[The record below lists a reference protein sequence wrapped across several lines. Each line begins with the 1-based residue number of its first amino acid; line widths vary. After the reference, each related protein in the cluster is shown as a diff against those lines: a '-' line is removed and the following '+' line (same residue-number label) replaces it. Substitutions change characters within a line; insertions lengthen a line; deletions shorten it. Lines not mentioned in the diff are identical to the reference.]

1 MLRLPRFQMHT
12 PATAHEAA
20 LLLREHRAA
29 EEDAARIGTPGI
41 TVMLVAGGT
50 DLYPNMK
57 RRQFTPSTLISL
69 GKAVP
74 RTIHNG
80 SLRPKGTVPV
90 GLTIGAGAT
99 LTAVATD
106 ARVLSGY
113 RALAESA
120 VAISTPQLRNMGT
133 IGGNLCL
140 DTRCNWYDQSLF
152 WRMAEGMCMKTDPSV
167 VCRVAPSSP
176 RCLAVA
182 SADTVPALLA
192 LGASAF
198 VVNAD
203 GERMVPLAE
212 MYRDDGISHL
222 TIGRGDIVTHITLP
236 PSDGWRSTYL
246 KLRDRGSFDFPILG
260 LAAAVRFEGGIV
272 REARIA
278 MTAVGS
284 RPMLVDDAA
293 TAIIG
298 TRLED
303 DAIGAAAAAA
313 HKLARP
319 MDNTSGTIAQRKKTV
334 PVFATRALASL
345 REKQDN

>member
-1 MLRLPRFQMHT
+1 MLRLPRFQLDT
-12 PATAHEAA
+12 PATVAEAA
-20 LLLREHRAA
+20 LLLREYRAA
-29 EEDAARIGTPGI
+29 EQDVAKTGTPGI

-57 RRQFTPSTLISL
+57 RRQFTPRTLISL
-69 GKAVP
+69 RKALP
-74 RTIHNG
+74 REIHNH
-80 SLRPKGTVPV
+80 K

-99 LTAVATD
+99 LTAVASD
-106 ARVLSGY
+106 ARVAEGY

-120 VAISTPQLRNMGT
+120 IAISTPQLRNMGT

-192 LGASAF
+192 LGASVR
-198 VVNAD
+198 VVNAS
-203 GERMVPLAE
+203 GERVIALAD
-212 MYRDDGISHL
+212 MYREDGISTL
-222 TIGRGDIVTHITLP
+222 TIGRDDIVTEIVLP
-236 PSDGWRSTYL
+236 PADGWRSRYL

-260 LAAAVRFEGGIV
+260 LAAAVRIEGGIV
-272 REARIA
+272 REARLA

-284 RPMLVDDAA
+284 RPMLVDAA
-293 TAIIG
+293 AAALVG
-298 TRLED
+298 SRLED
-303 DAIGAAAAAA
+303 DAIAAAADAA
-313 HKLARP
+313 HKIARP
-319 MDNTSGTIAQRKKTV
+319 MDNTSGTIVQRKKTV
-334 PVFATRALASL
+334 PVFARRALASL
-345 REKQDN
+345 RDN

>member
-1 MLRLPRFQMHT
+1 MLRLPRFQLHT
-12 PATAHEAA
+12 PATVHEAA

-29 EEDAARIGTPGI
+29 EQDAAKTGTPGI
-41 TVMLVAGGT
+41 AVMLVAGGT
-50 DLYPNMK
+50 DLFPNMK
-57 RRQFTPSTLISL
+57 RRQFTPTTLIAL
-69 GKAVP
+69 GKALP

-80 SLRPKGTVPV
+80 GLRPQGPLPL

-99 LTAVATD
+99 LTTVASDT
-106 ARVLSGY
+106 RVLEGY
-113 RALAESA
+113 RALAEAA
-120 VAISTPQLRNMGT
+120 VSISTPQLRNMGT

-152 WRMAEGMCMKTDPSV
+152 WRMAEGNCMKTDPSV

-192 LGASAF
+192 LGAS
-198 VVNAD
+198 VRIVNAD
-203 GERMVPLAE
+203 GQRLLPLADL
-212 MYRDDGISHL
+212 YREDGISPMV
-222 TIGRGDIVTHITLP
+222 ISRDDIVTEIVLP
-236 PSDGWRSTYL
+236 RADGWRSTYL
-246 KLRDRGSFDFPILG
+246 KLRDRGSFDFPIVG
-260 LAAAVRFEGGIV
+260 LAAAVRLEGRIV
-272 REARIA
+272 REARVA

-284 RPMLVDDAA
+284 RPMLVDAAA
-293 TAIIG
+293 TALVG
-298 TRLED
+298 SKLED
-303 DAIGAAAAAA
+303 DAIAAAADAA

-345 REKQDN
+345 RDN

>member
-1 MLRLPRFQMHT
+1 MLRLPRFQLHV
-12 PATAHEAA
+12 PATVEDAA

-29 EEDAARIGTPGI
+29 EQDAAKTGTPGI

-57 RRQFTPSTLISL
+57 RRQFTPRTLIAL

-74 RTIHNG
+74 RGIHNG
-80 SLRPKGTVPV
+80 AA
-90 GLTIGAGAT
+90 LTIGAGAT
-99 LTAVATD
+99 LSAVASD
-106 ARVLSGY
+106 PRVLTGY

-120 VAISTPQLRNMGT
+120 IAISTPQLRNMGT
-133 IGGNLCL
+133 LGGNLCL

-192 LGASAF
+192 LGASVR
-198 VVNAD
+198 VVNAE
-203 GERMVPLAE
+203 GERTIRLAD
-212 MYRDDGISHL
+212 MYREDGISHL
-222 TIGRGDIVTHITLP
+222 TIGRDDIVTEIVLP

-260 LAAAVRFEGGIV
+260 LAAAVRMDGGVV
-272 REARIA
+272 REARLA

-284 RPMLVDDAA
+284 RPMLVDAA
-293 TAIIG
+293 AAVLLG
-298 TRLED
+298 SRLED
-303 DAIGAAAAAA
+303 DAIAAAADAA
-313 HKLARP
+313 HKIARP

-334 PVFATRALASL
+334 PVFATRALAAL
-345 REKQDN
+345 RGS

>member
-1 MLRLPRFQMHT
+1 MLRLPRFQLHV
-12 PATAHEAA
+12 PATVEEAA
-20 LLLREHRAA
+20 LMLREHRAV
-29 EEDAARIGTPGI
+29 EQDAAKTGTPGI

-57 RRQFTPSTLISL
+57 RRQFTPRTLIAV

-74 RTIHNG
+74 HGIHNG
-80 SLRPKGTVPV
+80 T

-106 ARVLSGY
+106 TRVLNGY

-120 VAISTPQLRNMGT
+120 IAISTPQLRNMGT
-133 IGGNLCL
+133 LGGNLCL

-192 LGASAF
+192 LGASVR
-198 VVNAD
+198 VVNAE
-203 GERMVPLAE
+203 GERTIRLAD
-212 MYRDDGISHL
+212 MYREDGISHL
-222 TIGRGDIVTHITLP
+222 TIGRDDIVTEVVLP

-260 LAAAVRFEGGIV
+260 LAAAVRMDGGVV
-272 REARIA
+272 REARLA

-284 RPMLVDDAA
+284 RPTLVDAA
-293 TAIIG
+293 AAVLLG
-298 TRLED
+298 SRLED
-303 DAIGAAAAAA
+303 DAIAAAADAA
-313 HKLARP
+313 HKIARP

-334 PVFATRALASL
+334 PVFATRALAAL
-345 REKQDN
+345 RGS

>member
-1 MLRLPRFQMHT
+1 MLRLPRFQLHQ
-12 PATAHEAA
+12 PATVEDAA

-29 EEDAARIGTPGI
+29 EQDAAKTGTPGI

-57 RRQFTPSTLISL
+57 RRQFTPATLIAL
-69 GKAVP
+69 GKALP
-74 RTIHNG
+74 RGISNG
-80 SLRPKGTVPV
+80 T

-99 LTAVATD
+99 LTTVASD
-106 ARVLSGY
+106 ARVQQSY
-113 RALAESA
+113 HALAESA
-120 VAISTPQLRNMGT
+120 LAISTPQLRNMGT
-133 IGGNLCL
+133 LGGNLCL

-152 WRMAEGMCMKTDPSV
+152 WRMAEGMCMKTDPTV

-192 LGASAF
+192 LGASVR
-198 VVNAD
+198 VVNAG
-203 GERMVPLAE
+203 GERVIALADL
-212 MYRDDGISHL
+212 YREDGISYL
-222 TIGRGDIVTHITLP
+222 TIGRDDIVTEVLLP
-236 PSDGWRSTYL
+236 KLDGWRSTYV

-260 LAAAVRFEGGIV
+260 LAAAVRLEGGIV
-272 REARIA
+272 REARVA
-278 MTAVGS
+278 MTAVAS
-284 RPMLVDDAA
+284 RPMLVEDAA

-303 DAIGAAAAAA
+303 DAIASAAAAA

-319 MDNTSGTIAQRKKTV
+319 MDNTSGTLAQRKRSV
-334 PVFATRALASL
+334 PVYATRALASL
-345 REKQDN
+345 RDS

>member
-1 MLRLPRFQMHT
+1 MLRLPRFQLHT
-12 PATAHEAA
+12 PATVRDAA
-20 LLLREHRAA
+20 LLLQEHRAA
-29 EEDAARIGTPGI
+29 EQDAAKTGTPGI
-41 TVMLVAGGT
+41 AVMLVAGGT
-50 DLYPNMK
+50 DLFPNMK
-57 RRQFTPSTLISL
+57 RRQFTPATLIAL
-69 GKAVP
+69 GNALP

-80 SLRPKGTVPV
+80 GLRPQGPLPL

-106 ARVLSGY
+106 ARIAEGY

-120 VAISTPQLRNMGT
+120 ASISTPQLRNMGT

-152 WRMAEGMCMKTDPSV
+152 WRRAEGMCMKTDPSV
-167 VCRVAPSSP
+167 VCRVATSSP

-192 LGASAF
+192 LGASVH
-198 VVNAD
+198 VVNAA
-203 GERMVPLAE
+203 GERIIAISDL
-212 MYRDDGISHL
+212 YREDGISHL
-222 TIGRGDIVTHITLP
+222 TIGRDDIVTEVALP
-236 PSDGWRSTYL
+236 PTDGWRSTYL
-246 KLRDRGSFDFPILG
+246 KLRDRGSFDFPIVG
-260 LAAAVRFEGGIV
+260 LAAAVRLEGGIV

-284 RPMLVDDAA
+284 RPMLVDAAA
-293 TAIIG
+293 TALVG
-298 TRLED
+298 SKLED
-303 DAIGAAAAAA
+303 DAIAAAAEAA

-334 PVFATRALASL
+334 PVFARRALASL
-345 REKQDN
+345 RDN

>member
-1 MLRLPRFQMHT
+1 MLRLPRFQLHT
-12 PATAHEAA
+12 PATIADAA

-29 EEDAARIGTPGI
+29 EQDAAKTGTPAI

-57 RRQFTPSTLISL
+57 RRQFTPSTLIAL
-69 GKAVP
+69 GRALPK
-74 RTIHNG
+74 TIRNG
-80 SLRPKGTVPV
+80 K

-99 LTAVATD
+99 LTAVASD

-120 VAISTPQLRNMGT
+120 IAISTPQLRNMGT

-192 LGASAF
+192 LGASVR
-198 VVNAD
+198 VVSAS
-203 GERMVPLAE
+203 GERVIALAD
-212 MYRDDGISHL
+212 MYREDGISHL
-222 TIGRGDIVTHITLP
+222 TISRDDIVTEVILP
-236 PSDGWRSTYL
+236 PADGWRSTYL
-246 KLRDRGSFDFPILG
+246 KLRDRGSFDFPIVG
-260 LAAAVRFEGGIV
+260 LAAAVRMDGGVV
-272 REARIA
+272 REARLA

-284 RPMLVDDAA
+284 RPLLVDAA
-293 TAIIG
+293 AAALIG
-298 TRLED
+298 SRLEN
-303 DAIGAAAAAA
+303 DAIAAAAAAA
-313 HKLARP
+313 HKIARP

-345 REKQDN
+345 RDN

>member
-1 MLRLPRFQMHT
+1 MLRLPRFQLHQ
-12 PATAHEAA
+12 PATVADAA

-29 EEDAARIGTPGI
+29 EQDAAKTGTPGI

-57 RRQFTPSTLISL
+57 RRQFTPATLIAL
-69 GKAVP
+69 AKAVP
-74 RTIHNG
+74 GGISNG
-80 SLRPKGTVPV
+80 K

-99 LTAVATD
+99 LTAVASD
-106 ARVLSGY
+106 ERVQKSY

-120 VAISTPQLRNMGT
+120 LSISTPQLRNMGT
-133 IGGNLCL
+133 LGGNLCL

-152 WRMAEGMCMKTDPSV
+152 WRMAEGMCMKTDPGV

-192 LGASAF
+192 LGASVR

-203 GERMVPLAE
+203 GERIVALADL
-212 MYRDDGISHL
+212 YREDGITYL
-222 TIGRGDIVTHITLP
+222 TIGRDDIVTEVLLP
-236 PSDGWRSTYL
+236 RLEGWRSTYL

-260 LAAAVRFEGGIV
+260 LAAAVRLEGGIV
-272 REARIA
+272 REARVA
-278 MTAVGS
+278 MTAVAS
-284 RPMLVDDAA
+284 RPMLVEDAA

-303 DAIGAAAAAA
+303 DAIAAAAAAA

-319 MDNTSGTIAQRKKTV
+319 MDNTSGTLAQRKRSV
-334 PVFATRALASL
+334 PVYATRALAAL
-345 REKQDN
+345 RDS

>member
-1 MLRLPRFQMHT
+1 MLRLPRFQLHQ
-12 PATAHEAA
+12 PATVADAA
-20 LLLREHRAA
+20 LLLREHGAA
-29 EEDAARIGTPGI
+29 EQDAAKTGTPGI

-57 RRQFTPSTLISL
+57 RRQFTPGTLIAL

-74 RTIHNG
+74 GGISNG
-80 SLRPKGTVPV
+80 K

-99 LTAVATD
+99 LTAVASD
-106 ARVLSGY
+106 KRVQKSY

-120 VAISTPQLRNMGT
+120 LSISTPQLRNMGT
-133 IGGNLCL
+133 LGGNLCL

-152 WRMAEGMCMKTDPSV
+152 WRMAEGMCMKTDPGV

-192 LGASAF
+192 LGASVR

-203 GERMVPLAE
+203 GERIVALADL
-212 MYRDDGISHL
+212 YREDGISYL
-222 TIGRGDIVTHITLP
+222 AIGRDDIVTEVLLPTLE
-236 PSDGWRSTYL
+236 GWRSTYL

-260 LAAAVRFEGGIV
+260 LAAAVRLEGGIV
-272 REARIA
+272 REARVA
-278 MTAVGS
+278 MTAVAS
-284 RPMLVDDAA
+284 RPMLVEDAA

-303 DAIGAAAAAA
+303 DAIAAAAAAA

-319 MDNTSGTIAQRKKTV
+319 MDNTSGTLAQRKRSV
-334 PVFATRALASL
+334 PVYATRALAAL
-345 REKQDN
+345 RDS

>member
-1 MLRLPRFQMHT
+1 MLRLPRFQLHQ
-12 PATAHEAA
+12 PATIEDAA

-29 EEDAARIGTPGI
+29 EQDAAKTGTPGI

-57 RRQFTPSTLISL
+57 RRQFTPATLIAL
-69 GKAVP
+69 GHALP

-80 SLRPKGTVPV
+80 R

-99 LTAVATD
+99 LTSVASD
-106 ARVLSGY
+106 GRVRAGY
-113 RALAESA
+113 RALAQGA
-120 VAISTPQLRNMGT
+120 LAISTPQLRNMGT

-192 LGASAF
+192 LGASVR
-198 VVNAD
+198 VVNAS
-203 GERMVPLAE
+203 GERTLALAD
-212 MYRDDGISHL
+212 MYREDGISHL
-222 TIGRGDIVTHITLP
+222 TIGRDDIVTEVLLP
-236 PSDGWRSTYL
+236 PAEGWRSTYL
-246 KLRDRGSFDFPILG
+246 KLRDRSSFDFPIAG
-260 LAAAVRFEGGIV
+260 IAAAVRLDGGVV
-272 REARIA
+272 REARVA

-284 RPMLVDDAA
+284 RPLLVDAAA
-293 TAIIG
+293 TALVG
-298 TRLED
+298 SKLED
-303 DAIGAAAAAA
+303 EAVAAAADAA
-313 HKLARP
+313 HKIARP
-319 MDNTSGTIAQRKKTV
+319 MDNTSGTIAQRKRSV
-334 PVFATRALASL
+334 PVLAVRAITSL
-345 REKQDN
+345 RES

>member
-1 MLRLPRFQMHT
+1 MLRLPRFRLHT
-12 PATAHEAA
+12 PATVADAA

-29 EEDAARIGTPGI
+29 EQDAAKTGTPGI

-57 RRQFTPSTLISL
+57 RRQFTPATLIAL
-69 GKAVP
+69 GRALP
-74 RTIHNG
+74 SAIHD
-80 SLRPKGTVPV
+80 GTS
-90 GLTIGAGAT
+90 LTIGAGAT
-99 LTAVATD
+99 LTAVASD
-106 ARVLSGY
+106 ARVLNRY

-120 VAISTPQLRNMGT
+120 LAISTPQLRNMGT

-152 WRMAEGMCMKTDPSV
+152 WRMAEGMCMKTDPTV

-192 LGASAF
+192 LGASVR
-198 VVNAD
+198 VVNAG
-203 GERMVPLAE
+203 GERVIALADL
-212 MYRDDGISHL
+212 YREDGISYL
-222 TIGRGDIVTHITLP
+222 TIGRDDIVTEVLLP
-236 PSDGWRSTYL
+236 KLDGWRSTYV

-260 LAAAVRFEGGIV
+260 LAAAVRLEGGIV
-272 REARIA
+272 REARVA
-278 MTAVGS
+278 MTAVAS
-284 RPMLVDDAA
+284 RPMLVEDAA

-303 DAIGAAAAAA
+303 DAIASAAAAA

-319 MDNTSGTIAQRKKTV
+319 MDNTSGTLAQRKRSV
-334 PVFATRALASL
+334 PVYATRALASL
-345 REKQDN
+345 RDR

>member
-1 MLRLPRFQMHT
+1 MLRLPKFQLHVPGT
-12 PATAHEAA
+12 VEDAA

-29 EEDAARIGTPGI
+29 EQDAAKTGTPGI
-41 TVMLVAGGT
+41 TVMVVAGGT
-50 DLYPNMK
+50 DLFPNMK
-57 RRQFTPSTLISL
+57 RRQFTPSTLIALSR
-69 GKAVP
+69 AVP
-74 RTIHNG
+74 RDIRNG
-80 SLRPKGTVPV
+80 DRRSQGPLPL

-99 LTAVATD
+99 LTAVGTD
-106 ARVLSGY
+106 ARVRTSY
-113 RALAESA
+113 AALAEGA
-120 VAISTPQLRNMGT
+120 LAISTPQLRNMGT

-192 LGASAF
+192 LGASVH
-198 VVNAD
+198 VVNAS
-203 GERMVPLAE
+203 GGRTIALADL
-212 MYRDDGISHL
+212 YREDGISHL
-222 TIGRGDIVTHITLP
+222 TIGRDDIVTEVLLP
-236 PSDGWRSTYL
+236 RLDGWRSTYL
-246 KLRDRGSFDFPILG
+246 KLRDRGSFDFPIVG
-260 LAAAVRFEGGIV
+260 IAAAVRLEGGIV
-272 REARIA
+272 REARVA

-284 RPMLVDDAA
+284 RPVLVDDAA

-303 DAIGAAAAAA
+303 DAIAAAAAAA

-319 MDNTSGTIAQRKKTV
+319 MDNTSGTIAQRKRSV
-334 PVFATRALASL
+334 PVYATRALASL
-345 REKQDN
+345 RDN

>member
-1 MLRLPRFQMHT
+1 MLRLPRFQLHT
-12 PATAHEAA
+12 PATIEDAA

-29 EEDAARIGTPGI
+29 EQDAAKTGTPGI

-57 RRQFTPSTLISL
+57 RRQFTPSTLIAL
-69 GKAVP
+69 GRALPKA
-74 RTIHNG
+74 IHNG
-80 SLRPKGTVPV
+80 T
-90 GLTIGAGAT
+90 GLSIGAGAT
-99 LTAVATD
+99 LAAIAND
-106 ARVLSGY
+106 ARVLKGY

-192 LGASAF
+192 LGAN
-198 VVNAD
+198 VRIVNAV
-203 GERMVPLAE
+203 GERVVPLAE
-212 MYRDDGISHL
+212 LYREDGISPL
-222 TIGRGDIVTHITLP
+222 TIGRDDIVTELILP
-236 PSDGWRSTYL
+236 AADGWRSTYL
-246 KLRDRGSFDFPILG
+246 KLRDRGSFDFPIVG
-260 LAAAVRFEGGIV
+260 LAAAVRMDGGVV
-272 REARIA
+272 REARLA

-284 RPMLVDDAA
+284 RPLLVAA
-293 TAIIG
+293 AAAALIG
-298 TRLED
+298 SRLED
-303 DAIGAAAAAA
+303 EAIAAAAAAA
-313 HKLARP
+313 HKIARP

-334 PVFATRALASL
+334 PVFATRALAAL
-345 REKQDN
+345 REELN

>member
-1 MLRLPRFQMHT
+1 MLRLPRFQLHT
-12 PATAHEAA
+12 PATVEDAA
-20 LLLREHRAA
+20 LLLRDHHAA
-29 EEDAARIGTPGI
+29 EQDAAKTGTPGI

-57 RRQFTPSTLISL
+57 RRQFTPSTLIAL
-69 GKAVP
+69 GKALP
-74 RTIHNG
+74 KAIHNG
-80 SLRPKGTVPV
+80 K

-106 ARVLSGY
+106 GRVLSGY

-120 VAISTPQLRNMGT
+120 IAISTPQLRNMGT

-192 LGASAF
+192 LGAS
-198 VVNAD
+198 VRIVNAT
-203 GERMVPLAE
+203 GERVVPLAE
-212 MYRDDGISHL
+212 LYREDGISHL
-222 TIGRGDIVTHITLP
+222 TIGRDDIVTEVILP
-236 PSDGWRSTYL
+236 PTDGWRSTYL
-246 KLRDRGSFDFPILG
+246 KLRDRGSFDFPIVG
-260 LAAAVRFEGGIV
+260 LAAAVRMDGGVV
-272 REARIA
+272 REARLA
-278 MTAVGS
+278 LTAVGS
-284 RPMLVDDAA
+284 RSVLVAA
-293 TAIIG
+293 AAAALVG
-298 TRLED
+298 SRLED
-303 DAIGAAAAAA
+303 DAIAAAAAAA
-313 HKLARP
+313 HKIARP

-334 PVFATRALASL
+334 PVFATRALGSL
-345 REKQDN
+345 REELN